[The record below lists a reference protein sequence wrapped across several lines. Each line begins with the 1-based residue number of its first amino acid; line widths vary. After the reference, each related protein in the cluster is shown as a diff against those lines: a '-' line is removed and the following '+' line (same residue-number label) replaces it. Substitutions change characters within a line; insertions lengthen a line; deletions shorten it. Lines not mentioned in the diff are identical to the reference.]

1 MFAERRIFSVKPGGT
16 YSEEEALKG
25 GPCQSKRGY
34 VGENALSDTQS
45 RRRRRSVGVCR
56 RFLIRE

>member
-16 YSEEEALKG
+16 YSKQQALKG

-34 VGENALSDTQS
+34 VGKDTHFRPLSH
-45 RRRRRSVGVCR
+45 VGV
-56 RFLIRE
+56 EDP